1 MGINDLLPRLPGG
14 DRWRYSMFDL
24 PLEGKHVPFDAAG
37 ALWQFAGAHAA
48 DFMRG
53 NHTPALI
60 EWARFLNYL
69 RSMCGWRLSVHLDG
83 RENVDKAFEK
93 QRREDRA
100 DKAREANNLRGQV
113 KNTPAYIAKAAEVCR
128 FFGIPVTVAAYE
140 ADPQVVRDALAS
152 SSVPVT
158 GDSDLLAYGPPGEK
172 PLLYKIVIVK
182 LYRSDMHR
190 VIDLTSEE
198 EEGKYP
204 LYDLYREHGRIV
216 FQLYAGV
223 AGCDFTEHRR
233 GIPGIGYQSFIKLA
247 SDVSEGLNAAT
258 LAGKIWDLHPKLSKD
273 ANLPSE
279 GHVARHLQRIVDI
292 YTRGHVYDT
301 DANIVDLSNTLV
313 RRATPAFKRHMKGEL
328 NSRSLEEFDAD
339 LREQLNSLDCSQ
351 LLHCSAADVSTIR
364 GVRLPTDKTVDQ
376 CNVSELRDYVAA
388 RGGKI
393 SLTKP
398 HLVKAAKAYSFLEA
412 QVSKRYVDRHPDP
425 NGTLFVSV
433 STSCTR
439 SVRDILS
446 ELNSKFARATDA
458 PSISSLVAD
467 AYELFEANLFDDK
480 YDNISRIAP
489 ELKEG
494 LIYKSFG
501 HIGSSITEKNI

>member
-1 MGINDLLPRLPGG
+1 
-14 DRWRYSMFDL
+14 
-24 PLEGKHVPFDAAG
+24 
-37 ALWQFAGAHAA
+37 
-48 DFMRG
+48 
-53 NHTPALI
+53 
-60 EWARFLNYL
+60 
-69 RSMCGWRLSVHLDG
+69 
-83 RENVDKAFEK
+83 
-93 QRREDRA
+93 
-100 DKAREANNLRGQV
+100 
-113 KNTPAYIAKAAEVCR
+113 
-128 FFGIPVTVAAYE
+128 
-140 ADPQVVRDALAS
+140 
-152 SSVPVT
+152 
-158 GDSDLLAYGPPGEK
+158 
-172 PLLYKIVIVK
+172 
-182 LYRSDMHR
+182 MHR

-198 EEGKYP
+198 EKGKYP
-204 LYDLYREHGRIV
+204 LYDIYREHGRIV
-216 FQLYAGV
+216 FQFYAGV

-258 LAGKIWDLHPKLSKD
+258 LARKIWDLHPKLSKD
-273 ANLPSE
+273 ADLPSE

-292 YTRGHVYDT
+292 YTRGQVYDT
-301 DANIVDLSNTLV
+301 DANSVDLSNALV

-328 NSRSLEEFDAD
+328 NSRSLEEFDGD
-339 LREQLNSLDCSQ
+339 LREQLNSLDCAQ
-351 LLHCSAADVSTIR
+351 LLHRSAADASTIR

-376 CNVSELRDYVAA
+376 CNVSELRDFVAA

-398 HLVKAAKAYSFLEA
+398 HLVKATKAYSFLAA

-425 NGTLFVSV
+425 NGTLFVSA

-439 SVRDILS
+439 FVRDILS

-501 HIGSSITEKNI
+501 HIGSIITEKNIGDALRRCWYKKEATYHAIAFVPNANHVCILSKAIASMARDEKTRNKTDDGEAPKKQEYLLIMELEYAPTDEHSHGHALGVFVRVLRTYCTACVAGQGDSCRHAPERLWY